1 MSDSRPGLQSAL
13 ADLKAGSAD
22 PPGPD
27 AEDARSRWFAWRA
40 ERIAASLCEFCEA
53 RAGQCAHA
61 HSRTQGP

>member
-1 MSDSRPGLQSAL
+1 MADLQQAL
-13 ADLKAGSAD
+13 ADLREGSTQPLDA
-22 PPGPD
+22 PGR
-27 AEDARSRWFAWRA
+27 AEARERWFAWRA